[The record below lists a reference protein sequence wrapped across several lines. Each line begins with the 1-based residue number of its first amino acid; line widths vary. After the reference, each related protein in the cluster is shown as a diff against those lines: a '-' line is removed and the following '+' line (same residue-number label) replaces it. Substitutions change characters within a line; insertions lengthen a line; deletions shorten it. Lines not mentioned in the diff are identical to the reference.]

1 MRNNKGFTL
10 VEMAIVLVIIGII
23 LGAVVKGQDLIVN
36 AKAKQLATTVRQWQS
51 LAYAYMD
58 RTGRLPGDAGRDG
71 IVGNTAATERL
82 VTSTSIAEIEAS
94 MSQAPQNPVSIG
106 GSSYWIYYGYDGN
119 GAAINK
125 NVIAVCKDVACNTA
139 FTADELQIIQSIDTT
154 IDGTSDAGLGQL
166 RGATA
171 ITDNAVANTAQGR
184 VQRVISAV
192 TVANESAQG
201 VTNPW
206 LGGTFLAAVWMFD
219 KPY

>member
-201 VTNPW
+201 ATNPW